1 MICKLSNA
9 TMLMNRTAKQLNEE
23 RAALEKKRKDREEQH
38 LYLPISVV
46 TEDAFK
52 AFQGFDL
59 TNWESDPNA
68 PSTPQTYRVLRAS
81 TVGDFTQTVAEA
93 LRLPAEQIR
102 LWVMVNRQNKTI
114 RPDQP
119 LSDLDMTISQAY
131 STHCTRDKPFRLW
144 VETARSLADSK
155 PPWPNVNPAPG
166 VSPLVLIF
174 LKYFDVED
182 QTLKGVG
189 HVYMKKSSKVA
200 EVIPAIQQL
209 MGWSPS
215 KESTLLSSASSSG
228 LSPIS
233 HPATS
238 TPSIHLF
245 EEIKQSMIEP
255 MKPKF
260 TLQQAEIQDGDIIC
274 FQRALSEK
282 ESSAIASTGGY
293 TDAREFYDYLL
304 NRIVIRFFPKMA
316 NEQEES
322 TFSLALS
329 RKMSY
334 DQYSAKVG
342 EHLKVDPTHLRFS
355 TVLSST
361 GKAKQPVRRSQGLT
375 LAQTLMPA
383 LGSYANSNQRPDALF
398 YEILEMSISEL
409 ETKRTVRIHWLP
421 EGVVKEVC
429 DASRGKLDPG

>member
-1 MICKLSNA
+1 
-9 TMLMNRTAKQLNEE
+9 MLTARIAKQLNEE

-59 TNWESDPNA
+59 TNWESDPSA

-81 TVGDFTQTVAEA
+81 TVADFTKTVAES

-119 LSDLDMTISQAY
+119 LPDLDITINEAHSRY
-131 STHCTRDKPFRLW
+131 SSRDKPFRFW
-144 VETARSLADSK
+144 VETATSLESSK
-155 PPWPNVNPAPG
+155 PPWPNVNPTPG

-174 LKYFDVED
+174 IKYFNVEE

-189 HVYMKKSSKVA
+189 HIYMKKSSKVA
-200 EVIPAIQQL
+200 EMIPAIQQL

-215 KESTLLSSASSSG
+215 KDSMPISTASTSSLSS
-228 LSPIS
+228 IS
-233 HPATS
+233 NSATS
-238 TPSIHLF
+238 TPSIQLF
-245 EEIKQSMIEP
+245 EEIKHSMIEP
-255 MKPKF
+255 MKPKS
-260 TLQQAEIQDGDIIC
+260 TLQQAEIQDGDIVC
-274 FQRALSEK
+274 FQKTLSEK

-293 TDAREFYDYLL
+293 TDTREFYDYLL
-304 NRIVIRFFPKMA
+304 NRIVIRFIPKVA
-316 NEQEES
+316 TEQEES

-355 TVLSST
+355 TVLSNT
-361 GKAKQPVRRSQGLT
+361 GKAKQPVRRNQGLT

-383 LGSYANSNQRPDALF
+383 IGTYANSNQRPDALF
-398 YEILEMSISEL
+398 YEVLDMSISEL
-409 ETKRTVRIHWLP
+409 ETKRNIRVHWLP

-429 DASRGKLDPG
+429 DVQLRSLD